1 MNFWQKPIETLQ
13 ELLHRK
19 APHLRQIR
27 HFDSPALAREMD
39 FDVYLPPDYHLSR
52 HRHFPLIIFND
63 GQDLPRMRFANIL
76 QQGYYDQQFPSCIVV
91 GMHANQDRH
100 REYGTSRQ
108 TDYKGRGDK
117 AAAHTAFIVSELLPY
132 LRRRF
137 RLSGRVEET
146 IIAGF
151 SLGGL
156 SALDVAW
163 AYPGLFGAVGV
174 FSGALWWRWSPVN
187 NADPDADRIMH
198 DIIDNAGGANG
209 MQRYWFQCGTL
220 DETEDRNG
228 NGIIDSI
235 DDTLHLIDALHR
247 KGCPTEAIRYV
258 EIIDGRHEPST
269 WGAAMPDFLQW
280 VLEGSLRG

>member
-1 MNFWQKPIETLQ
+1 MNFWQKPIETIQ
-13 ELLHRK
+13 ELLQRK

-27 HFDSPALAREMD
+27 HFESPALEREVD
-39 FDVYLPPDYHLSR
+39 FDIHLPADYHLSR
-52 HRHFPLIIFND
+52 NRQYPLIIFND

-76 QQGYYDQQFPSCIVV
+76 QEEYYHQRIPGCIVV
-91 GMHANQDRH
+91 GIYATHDRY

-108 TDYKGRGDK
+108 VDYKGRGDK
-117 AAAHTAFIVSELLPY
+117 AGAHAAFVVSELMPY

-137 RLSGRVEET
+137 RVSGLVEET

-156 SALDVAW
+156 SALDIAW
-163 AYPGLFGAVGV
+163 GYPGLFGAVGI
-174 FSGALWWRWSPVN
+174 FSGALWWRWSPVD
-187 NADPDADRIMH
+187 NANPDADRIMH
-198 DIIDNAGGANG
+198 DIIDNGGDANG

-220 DETEDRNG
+220 DETDDRNG

-247 KGCPTEAIRYV
+247 KGCPREAVRYL
-258 EIIDGRHEPST
+258 EIKDGRHEPST
-269 WGAAMPDFLQW
+269 WGAAMPDFLNF
-280 VLEGSLRG
+280 VL